1 MSISEI
7 VINTLSIILQYIV
20 VNKCSRTTRSGFMW
34 DIIEKLMK
42 DKNLTQYKLSKLM
55 NVHQSVISGLKL
67 GKIGKPSFELACKLA
82 DALEVSLDDLRSDKN
97 GAD

>member
-1 MSISEI
+1 MSSRRI
-7 VINTLSIILQYIV
+7 VSNTLIIILHHIV
-20 VNKCSRTTRSGFMW
+20 VNKRSHTTRSGFMW
-34 DIIEKLMK
+34 NIIEKLMK

-67 GKIGKPSFELACKLA
+67 GKIKKPSFELACKLA